1 MLWKEV
7 VRCCTPSMHT
17 ERHHDKDEIRSF
29 LFHLKGDSS
38 WSKLLH
44 LFENETRSTI
54 SRKALENLS
63 FCVAVI
69 REEAKAEV
77 LDQIENILQPL
88 SPLSPHI
95 TQEQIDFLR
104 HLSDVVRNHE
114 FPIPLAATCVENVRE
129 NAQRQRVTARHSQP
143 NSSRYPHSQK
153 SESSSS
159 AFSMA
164 GSTTTP
170 RQERRYD
177 RSDRASSVSATPVGP
192 GDRVIETILSSP
204 ARPS

>member
-1 MLWKEV
+1 
-7 VRCCTPSMHT
+7 MHT

-77 LDQIENILQPL
+77 LDQIENILKPL

-129 NAQRQRVTARHSQP
+129 NAQRQRVTARHS
-143 NSSRYPHSQK
+143 
-153 SESSSS
+153 E
-159 AFSMA
+159 
-164 GSTTTP
+164 STTTP
-170 RQERRYD
+170 RQARR
-177 RSDRASSVSATPVGP
+177 
-192 GDRVIETILSSP
+192 
-204 ARPS
+204 

>member
-1 MLWKEV
+1 MLLWKEV

-69 REEAKAEV
+69 REEAKEEI

-143 NSSRYPHSQK
+143 NSSRYPHSQ

-164 GSTTTP
+164 GSTTT
-170 RQERRYD
+170 
-177 RSDRASSVSATPVGP
+177 
-192 GDRVIETILSSP
+192 SP
-204 ARPS
+204 MPST

>member
-1 MLWKEV
+1 
-7 VRCCTPSMHT
+7 MHT

-77 LDQIENILQPL
+77 LDQIENILKPL

-95 TQEQIDFLR
+95 TQEQIDFLH
-104 HLSDVVRNHE
+104 HLSDVVRNHD

-129 NAQRQRVTARHSQP
+129 NVRSAGRVGAPAQRQRVTARHS
-143 NSSRYPHSQK
+143 
-153 SESSSS
+153 E
-159 AFSMA
+159 
-164 GSTTTP
+164 STTTP
-170 RQERRYD
+170 RQARRYD
-177 RSDRASSVSATPVGP
+177 RSDRASSVSTTPVAP

-204 ARPS
+204 ALPS

>member
-1 MLWKEV
+1 MLLWKEV

-54 SRKALENLS
+54 SPTALENLS

-77 LDQIENILQPL
+77 LDQIEKIIQPL
-88 SPLSPHI
+88 SPLSPHSQEGA
-95 TQEQIDFLR
+95 TLLEQIDFLR
-104 HLSDVVRNHE
+104 HLSDVVRNHD
-114 FPIPLAATCVENVRE
+114 FPIPLAATCVENVRA
-129 NAQRQRVTARHSQP
+129 NVRRVTARHS
-143 NSSRYPHSQK
+143 
-153 SESSSS
+153 E
-159 AFSMA
+159 
-164 GSTTTP
+164 STTTF

-177 RSDRASSVSATPVGP
+177 RSDRASSVSTTPVGP

-204 ARPS
+204 ALPS

>member
-88 SPLSPHI
+88 SPHI

-129 NAQRQRVTARHSQP
+129 NAQRQRVTARHS
-143 NSSRYPHSQK
+143 
-153 SESSSS
+153 E
-159 AFSMA
+159 
-164 GSTTTP
+164 STTTP
-170 RQERRYD
+170 RQARRYD
-177 RSDRASSVSATPVGP
+177 RSDRASSVSTTPLAP
-192 GDRVIETILSSP
+192 GERVIETILSSP
-204 ARPS
+204 ALPS